1 MGAEKLE
8 ADRLSPEDA
17 RKAVATGG
25 RAATVDLRD
34 QDEFSAGHIPGAV
47 NIPADEL
54 DDRLDEL
61 SQDEPVIVVCDEGKR
76 SAEAAER
83 LRERGYEAASV
94 DGGMRAWSGDSLPLQ
109 PAEDEEF
116 HGPRRPG
123 PLGE

>member
-1 MGAEKLE
+1 MGSERLD

-17 RKAVATGG
+17 REAVATGG
-25 RAATVDLRD
+25 GTTVDLRD
-34 QDEFSAGHIPGAV
+34 QDEFGSGHIAGAI

-61 SQDEPVIVVCDEGKR
+61 PQDEPVIVVCDDGKR

-94 DGGMRAWSGDSLPLQ
+94 EGGMHAWSGDSLPLQ